1 MRRFKNLTSRYR
13 EDVIHN
19 TDIVYYKNTDVL
31 EIMPADMP
39 NHPKFPSVRYHEI
52 YKPEGPKL

>member
-1 MRRFKNLTSRYR
+1 MDPCSQWHRQTFTVTWAVESHTSRYR

-31 EIMPADMP
+31 EIIHA
-39 NHPKFPSVRYHEI
+39 
-52 YKPEGPKL
+52 

>member
-1 MRRFKNLTSRYR
+1 MASARESLARNDCRAGTTRETSRYR

-39 NHPKFPSVRYHEI
+39 NHP
-52 YKPEGPKL
+52 